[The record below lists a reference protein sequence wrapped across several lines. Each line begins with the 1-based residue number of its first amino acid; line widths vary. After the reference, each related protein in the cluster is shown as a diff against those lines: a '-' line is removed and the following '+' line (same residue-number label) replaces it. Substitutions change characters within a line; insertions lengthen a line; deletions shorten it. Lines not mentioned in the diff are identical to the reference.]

1 MMEGRAMNIT
11 DIRTRVDAQDER
23 SRLVTRGAEPNAGP
37 DEPVLTLVDNTQRS
51 EAECSIM
58 TDPLIQALVNKL
70 PPPSS
75 IWSIDDRAKWLK
87 ALAMIFNVVYRTN
100 RDEQKQPVVASS
112 SSDGGT
118 AKSA

>member
-1 MMEGRAMNIT
+1 MNIT
-11 DIRTRVDAQDER
+11 DIRTRVDAQNER
-23 SRLVTRGAEPNAGP
+23 SRLVTRGAEPNVGP

-75 IWSIDDRAKWLK
+75 IWSIDGRVKWLK
-87 ALAMIFNVVYRTN
+87 ALAMLCTELIVTNKSSPLLPRRPRTAA
-100 RDEQKQPVVASS
+100 QPKVLEE
-112 SSDGGT
+112 
-118 AKSA
+118 